1 MSRSTPNPER
11 ILDFARKLAR
21 DFHGIEPPEADLR
34 ERIEH
39 VMWGRKQAW
48 SCLEDG
54 IITEIEL
61 RNLLL
66 DHLDYECAHVSGRA
80 WMNFDPVSRRTLIDL
95 LDDVLYGRPAMKQ

>member
-1 MSRSTPNPER
+1 MGP
-11 ILDFARKLAR
+11 
-21 DFHGIEPPEADLR
+21 
-34 ERIEH
+34 
-39 VMWGRKQAW
+39 QAGL

-80 WMNFDPVSRRTLIDL
+80 WMSFDPVSRRTLMDM
-95 LDDVLYGRPAMKQ
+95 LDDVLYGRPAMTQ